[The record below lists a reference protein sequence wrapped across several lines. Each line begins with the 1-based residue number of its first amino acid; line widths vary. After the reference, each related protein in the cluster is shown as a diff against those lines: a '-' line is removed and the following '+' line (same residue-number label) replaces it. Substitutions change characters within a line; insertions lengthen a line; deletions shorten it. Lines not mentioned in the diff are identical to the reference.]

1 MKVQMRREIECEKK
15 LVLALQS
22 VSRLRRLS
30 TVPQLLQMH
39 QQSNLKKKVYFYLKL
54 KSNAAVAVVADEP
67 KSVSRVPSVDT
78 SKALVPSSSSIAKLS
93 PGRPPPSKPPSNG
106 VSQLSPRS
114 AVVRPGKTVPEAP
127 EKLVVGSNVADVAEK
142 TSVVDDADVLS
153 SQAVLDKRQ
162 ALRAKMAE
170 RAASNKK
177 LTE

>member
-1 MKVQMRREIECEKK
+1 
-15 LVLALQS
+15 
-22 VSRLRRLS
+22 
-30 TVPQLLQMH
+30 
-39 QQSNLKKKVYFYLKL
+39 L
-54 KSNAAVAVVADEP
+54 KSNAVVAVVAVVADEP

-78 SKALVPSSSSIAKLS
+78 SKALAPSSSSIAKLS

-106 VSQLSPRS
+106 ASQLSPRS
-114 AVVRPGKTVPEAP
+114 GASQLSPRSGIVRPGKTVPEAP
-127 EKLVVGSNVADVAEK
+127 EKLVSGSNVADVAEK
-142 TSVVDDADVLS
+142 TSVADDGDVLT